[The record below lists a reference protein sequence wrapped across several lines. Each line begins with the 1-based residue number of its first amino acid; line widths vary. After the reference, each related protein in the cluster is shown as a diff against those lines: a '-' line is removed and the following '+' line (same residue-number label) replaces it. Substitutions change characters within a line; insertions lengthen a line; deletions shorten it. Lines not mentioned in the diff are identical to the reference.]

1 MSIEAIVSLIVW
13 WRRLPAKLGLLL
25 KRQVPRCEHLAT
37 FVFWRLSS
45 GGKLRECKEFRCRLS
60 DPLLGHRVSPWPTC
74 RLCEHKKA
82 VAGTARRVAL
92 IADGSKVPAA

>member
-1 MSIEAIVSLIVW
+1 MSIEIIVSLVVW
-13 WRRLPAKLGLLL
+13 WRGLPVRLGLLL

-37 FVFWRLSS
+37 FVFWRLSWR
-45 GGKLRECKEFRCRLS
+45 GKLREYPEFRCRLS
-60 DPLLGHRVSPWPTC
+60 DPLLGDRVSPWPTC
-74 RLCEHKKA
+74 RLCEHRKA